1 MQLKNNR
8 LFQGE
13 LLRFSAFNPSDSEQL
28 AKFDED
34 AEYLRRLD
42 TDYAFPKPIEAF
54 NRFNDRGSNEVE
66 FMLRPIDNDRLIGFV
81 ALHSIEWNNQACL
94 LAIGIGDPAYRGKGY
109 GTEALNMILRYG
121 FHELNLNRI
130 GLDVIEYNESA
141 IAMYKKAGFKGEGR
155 MRSAVLRDGNSYDRI
170 IMGILKNEW
179 LEKRS
184 LNRNGV
190 GSDNK

>member
-1 MQLKNNR
+1 MRLQSNR
-8 LFQGE
+8 LFHGK
-13 LLRFSAFNPSDSEQL
+13 LLRFSAVAPSDSEQL

-54 NRFNDRGSNEVE
+54 NRSGDRSSNEVE

-94 LAIGIGDPAYRGKGY
+94 LAIGIGEPAYRGKGY

-130 GLDVIEYNESA
+130 GLDVIEYNDNA
-141 IAMYKKAGFKGEGR
+141 IAMYKKAGFKEEGR

-179 LEKRS
+179 LDKQS
-184 LNRNGV
+184 INRNGM
-190 GSDNK
+190 GQS